1 MRLSLLLTIFVISL
15 PVFADIGE
23 AAAVEGQT
31 SLSSMESEWGR
42 NKDSFVRDN
51 DHERIKQLVDNLL
64 KSPSDSKNEEKSF
77 PQADSTK

>member
-1 MRLSLLLTIFVISL
+1 MRFVLLTILAFSL

-23 AAAVEGQT
+23 SASAVEGQA

-42 NKDSFVRDN
+42 SKDSFVRDN

-64 KSPSDSKNEEKSF
+64 KSPTDSKIEEKSF
-77 PQADSTK
+77 PQADSSK